1 MSSRGFSIYD
11 KSLHLIPGDN
21 SLNDNLLLLLLFT
34 KLNDYL
40 ERDDGVPVALEGP
53 AVLLRVVTILQQGCQ
68 LVHYWEKMREKMGE
82 MFLTN

>member
-1 MSSRGFSIYD
+1 MGSRGFSIYV

-21 SLNDNLLLLLLFT
+21 SLNNYLLLLLFT
-34 KLNDYL
+34 KLIDYL
-40 ERDDGVPVALEGP
+40 EGDDSVPVALEGP